1 MPLIARQI
9 ISELTSDEI
18 KIGSESVGQVKK
30 VKTISKLDAVE
41 KLMRHLGAYEKD
53 NKQRKISV
61 DLSNLT
67 TEELVARAK
76 AIKQVDEQTRV

>member
-1 MPLIARQI
+1 
-9 ISELTSDEI
+9 
-18 KIGSESVGQVKK
+18 
-30 VKTISKLDAVE
+30 
-41 KLMRHLGAYEKD
+41 MRHLGAYEKD

-76 AIKQVDEQTRV
+76 AIKEVDEQTRV